1 MADDHWRHTANEVK
15 LWILDAKSFIPFPFL
30 LIVKSLF
37 VLVTGIIFIFFFY
50 IIGKKGLNF
59 ANFVR
64 KVRVW
69 LTGPI
74 KEVRRLP

>member
-15 LWILDAKSFIPFPFL
+15 FWVLDAKSFSPFPFL

-37 VLVTGIIFIFFFY
+37 ILVVGVIFLVFFY

-59 ANFVR
+59 PNFLR
-64 KVRVW
+64 KARGWV
-69 LTGPI
+69 TGPS
-74 KEVRRLP
+74 KEVRRFR